1 MKNYE
6 LVYVVRPNAE
16 DEVKEAVLNK
26 IQEVISAKEVVATN
40 GEVVKVDVWGN
51 KKLAYPIAKFT
62 EGHYVLVNFAA
73 GVEVPKELDRNL
85 KINENVI
92 RHMIVVA

>member
-1 MKNYE
+1 MKNDE

-26 IQEVISAKEVVATN
+26 IQEVISAN
-40 GEVVKVDVWGN
+40 GEVEKVDTWGN
-51 KKLAYPIAKFT
+51 RKLAYQIAKFS
-62 EGHYVLVNFAA
+62 EGFYVLVNFKASA
-73 GVEVPKELDRNL
+73 DLPKELDRNL

-92 RHMIVVA
+92 RHMIVCA

>member
-6 LVYVVRPNAE
+6 LVYVVKPNA
-16 DEVKEAVLNK
+16 DEETKEAVLNK
-26 IQEVISAKEVVATN
+26 VKEVVATQ
-40 GEVVKVDVWGN
+40 GEVETVDTWGN

-62 EGHYVLVNFAA
+62 EGYYVLVNFKS

>member
-1 MKNYE
+1 MRNYE
-6 LVYVVRPNAE
+6 LVYVVKPNSDEEVRE
-16 DEVKEAVLNK
+16 DILNK
-26 IQEVISAKEVVATN
+26 VKEVVATD
-40 GEVVKVDVWGN
+40 GEIVKVDTWGT

-62 EGHYVLVNFAA
+62 EGFYVLVNFKSA
-73 GVEVPKELDRNL
+73 VDVPKEIDRNL

>member
-6 LVYVVRPNAE
+6 LVFVVKPNA
-16 DEVKEAVLNK
+16 DEETREAVLNK
-26 IQEVISAKEVVATN
+26 VKEVIATE
-40 GEVVKVDVWGN
+40 GEVEKVDVWGT

-62 EGHYVLVNFAA
+62 EGYYVLVNFKAA
-73 GVEVPKELDRNL
+73 VDVPKEIDRNL

>member
-1 MKNYE
+1 MRNYE
-6 LVYVVRPNAE
+6 LVYVVKSNS
-16 DEVKEAVLNK
+16 DEEVREAILNK
-26 IQEVISAKEVVATN
+26 VKEVVATD
-40 GEVVKVDVWGN
+40 GEIVKVDTWGT

-62 EGHYVLVNFAA
+62 EGFYVLVNFKSA
-73 GVEVPKELDRNL
+73 VDVPKEIDRNL

>member
-1 MKNYE
+1 MRNYE
-6 LVYVVRPNAE
+6 LVYVVKPNS
-16 DEVKEAVLNK
+16 DEEVREAILNK
-26 IQEVISAKEVVATN
+26 VKEVVATD
-40 GEVVKVDVWGN
+40 GEIVKGDTWGT

-62 EGHYVLVNFAA
+62 EGFYVLVNFKSA
-73 GVEVPKELDRNL
+73 VDVPKEIDRNL

>member
-1 MKNYE
+1 MRNYE
-6 LVYVVRPNAE
+6 LVYVVKPNS
-16 DEVKEAVLNK
+16 DEEVREAILNK
-26 IQEVISAKEVVATN
+26 VKEVVAID
-40 GEVVKVDVWGN
+40 GEIVKVDTWGT

-62 EGHYVLVNFAA
+62 EGFYVLVNFKSA
-73 GVEVPKELDRNL
+73 VDVPKEIDRNL

>member
-1 MKNYE
+1 MKKYE
-6 LVYVVRPNAE
+6 LVFVVKPNTE
-16 DEVKEAVLNK
+16 EEVREAVLNK
-26 IQEVISAKEVVATN
+26 IKEVVSTN
-40 GEVVKVDVWGN
+40 GEVTTVDTWGT

-62 EGHYVLVNFAA
+62 EGYYVLVNFEA

-92 RHMIVVA
+92 RHMIVCA

>member
-6 LVYVVRPNAE
+6 LVFVVKPNA
-16 DEVKEAVLNK
+16 DEETREAVLNK
-26 IQEVISAKEVVATN
+26 VKEVVATN

-51 KKLAYPIAKFT
+51 KKL
-62 EGHYVLVNFAA
+62 AA